1 MQIFDTVL
9 VNTFFTKDQLINI
22 NSSIDN
28 HTNDYLNDLQN
39 NPFADNNTRD
49 YLMKD
54 YDFKQIL
61 ISNGFDAQQG
71 DIDFLVDALIYDNL

>member
-9 VNTFFTKDQLINI
+9 VNTFFTKDQLIDI
-22 NSSIDN
+22 NTSIDN
-28 HTNDYLNDLQN
+28 YLNDLQDD
-39 NPFADNNTRD
+39 PFADNNTRD

-71 DIDFLVDALIYDNL
+71 DINFLVDALIYDNL

>member
-9 VNTFFTKDQLINI
+9 VNTFFTKDQLIDI
-22 NSSIDN
+22 NTSIDN
-28 HTNDYLNDLQN
+28 YTNDLQD